1 MSSPHILNVANRLK
15 HMKIKIKITFNY
27 GLECIANEVV
37 FDISE
42 NKIYAYYDHAT
53 HYYDM
58 DVIKTISFIK
68 S

>member
-1 MSSPHILNVANRLK
+1 
-15 HMKIKIKITFNY
+15 MKIKIKITFNY
-27 GLECIANEVV
+27 GLECIANEVI